1 MQSIN
6 TEVDNFGSIA
16 HKLQFIMTVEIQKLA
31 TCSWWNKVNWH
42 ISKPVITVETY
53 NHGRSMSVL

>member
-16 HKLQFIMTVEIQKLA
+16 HKRLFIMTVEIQKLA
-31 TCSWWNKVNWH
+31 TCSWWIKVNWH
-42 ISKPVITVETY
+42 ISKALIIVETN
-53 NHGRSMSVL
+53 NHRYS